1 MPENTA
7 IPRRF
12 DDPEAC
18 VDWLLDTVG
27 RELRVGAPL
36 GLGKPNHLLNA
47 LYRRA
52 KTDPSIRLKLFTA
65 LSLDTP
71 KASGE
76 LERRLIEPLVE
87 RVFGDWPDL
96 DYVADLK
103 ADRVPDNIEIS
114 EFFFQPGAMLGKG
127 HAQRHY
133 RSSNYTHVA
142 RDLLGNGVNVLMQ
155 QVAPHSDGER
165 VSLSCNPDVTLE
177 LLPHVAARRAAGE
190 TIVML
195 AQYNVRLPY
204 LGRDAEVGADTFDAV
219 LTGYDFKPF
228 GAPAMPA
235 SDPDYAIGLYA
246 STLLADGG
254 TLQIGIG
261 ALSDAIAYC
270 ADRRHNDNADYRRL
284 ADHAGITERYGS
296 LIEAEGGLAPF
307 ERGLYGCTEMLVD
320 AYLQLYRAGVI
331 KRRVY
336 PDVDL
341 QRLIDRGRI
350 GEAVTPD
357 ALRVLLDEGVVAREL
372 TADDVARLV
381 RTGVF
386 RAGVHLE
393 AGELRGPGCP
403 PHIGPDLTEPS
414 NLEAVCAHCLGERL
428 AEPTVVHG
436 GFFLGPTAFY
446 DGLKAL
452 PPDERDLFCMTGV
465 NRINH
470 LYGGETLRR
479 AQRRK
484 ARFINTAL
492 KATLDG
498 AVVSDGLE
506 NGQVLSGVGGQY
518 NFVAQAHALEGA
530 RSILC
535 VRAIRD
541 AGGKPESN
549 VVWRYAYA
557 TIPRHLRDIVITEY
571 GIADLRGKTDA
582 EVIAAMIAIADARF
596 QDGLRAQAIA
606 AGKLPPDWEIPE
618 RARANTP
625 DHVAALLRQARA
637 GGPGDDDFPRFP
649 FGTDFTDEEIVL
661 TRALRALA
669 AKPRTV
675 LIKDTLRHAA
685 TLLRPPPSAAPYLE
699 RMSLAR
705 PAGWRERALAK
716 TVLLALACDG
726 ALS

>member
-1 MPENTA
+1 MPT
-7 IPRRF
+7 PTVF

-18 VDWLLDTVG
+18 VDWLLTAVG
-27 RELRVGAPL
+27 RDLKVGAPL

-52 KTDPSIRLKLFTA
+52 KTDPGIRLRLYTA

-71 KASGE
+71 KAAGE
-76 LERRLIEPLVE
+76 LQRRLIEPLVE
-87 RVFGDWPDL
+87 RVFGDYPDL

-103 ADRVPDNIEIS
+103 ADRVPDNIEVS

-142 RDLLGNGVNVLMQ
+142 RDLLAAGVNVLMQ
-155 QVAPHSDGER
+155 QVAPHPDGER
-165 VSLSCNPDVTLE
+165 VSLSCNSDVSLE
-177 LLPHVAARRAAGE
+177 LIPHVAAMRAAGE

-195 AQYNVRLPY
+195 AQYNERLPY
-204 LGRDAEVGADTFDAV
+204 MGRDAEVEASLYDAV
-219 LTGYDFKPF
+219 LTGHDFKPF
-228 GAPAMPA
+228 GAPAMPV
-235 SDPDYAIGLYA
+235 SDADYAIGLYTSA
-246 STLLADGG
+246 LLADGG

-261 ALSDAIAYC
+261 TLSDAIAYC
-270 ADRRHNDNADYRRL
+270 AERRHNDNADYRRL
-284 ADHAGITERYGS
+284 AEHARLTGRYGP

-341 QRLIDRGRI
+341 QRLLDAGRI
-350 GEAVTPD
+350 GEAVTPET
-357 ALRVLLDEGVVAREL
+357 LRVLVDEGVVAREL

-381 RTGVF
+381 RAGVF
-386 RAGVHLE
+386 REDVHLE

-403 PHIGPDLTEPS
+403 PHVGPDLTEPS
-414 NLEAVCAHCLGERL
+414 NFEAVCAHCLGERL
-428 AEPTVVHG
+428 AEPTVVHA
-436 GFFLGPTAFY
+436 GFFLGPSAFY

-452 PPDERDLFCMTGV
+452 PPGERDLFCMTGI

-470 LYGGETLRR
+470 LYGDETLRR
-479 AQRRK
+479 VQRRK

-506 NGQVLSGVGGQY
+506 SGQVLSGVGGQY
-518 NFVAQAHALEGA
+518 NFVAQAHALKGA

-535 VRAIRD
+535 VRAVRNTED
-541 AGGKPESN
+541 GPESN
-549 VVWRYAYA
+549 VVWRYGHT

-582 EVIAAMIAIADARF
+582 EVIAAMIAVADARF
-596 QDGLRAQAIA
+596 QDRLRAQAVA
-606 AGKLPPDWEIPE
+606 AGKLAPDWRIPE

-625 DHVAALLRQARA
+625 ENVAALLREART
-637 GGPGDDDFPRFP
+637 GGPGDDDFPSFP
-649 FGTDFTDEEIVL
+649 FGTDLTDEEVVL

-669 AKPRTV
+669 GKSRMALAVDAIRH
-675 LIKDTLRHAA
+675 LRILLQPPPAA
-685 TLLRPPPSAAPYLE
+685 TPYLE
-699 RMSLAR
+699 RMNLAR
-705 PAGWRERALAK
+705 PATGRERILSK
-716 TVLLALACDG
+716 IVLLALARDG

>member
-1 MPENTA
+1 MNGDG
-7 IPRRF
+7 PRRF

-18 VDWLLDTVG
+18 VDWLLDAVG
-27 RELRVGAPL
+27 RDLRVGAPL

-52 KTDPSIRLKLFTA
+52 KADSGIRLTLFTA

-76 LERRLIEPLVE
+76 LERRLMGPLVE
-87 RVFGDWPDL
+87 RIFGDYPDL

-114 EFFFQPGAMLGKG
+114 EFFFQPGMLLGRG

-133 RSSNYTHVA
+133 RSTNYTHVA
-142 RDLLGNGVNVLMQ
+142 RDLLANGVNVLMQ
-155 QVAPHSDGER
+155 QVAPHPDGNR

-177 LLPHVAARRAAGE
+177 LLPHIAERRASGK
-190 TIVML
+190 TIAML
-195 AQYNVRLPY
+195 AQFNEQLPY
-204 LGRDAEVGADTFDAV
+204 MGRDAEVDANRFDAA
-219 LTGYDFKPF
+219 LAGHDFKPF
-228 GAPAMPA
+228 GAPAMPV

-246 STLLADGG
+246 SALLADGG

-270 ADRRHNDNADYRRL
+270 AERRHNDNADYRRL
-284 ADHAGITERYGS
+284 ADRAGIGKRYGP
-296 LIEAEGGLAPF
+296 LIENEGGLAPF

-336 PDVDL
+336 PDVDV
-341 QRLIDRGRI
+341 QRLFDAGRI
-350 GEAVTPD
+350 GETVTSET
-357 ALRVLLDEGVVAREL
+357 LHVLLDENLVSREL
-372 TADDVARLV
+372 TAGDVARLV
-381 RTGVF
+381 RAGIF
-386 RAGVHLE
+386 REGIHLE

-414 NLEAVCAHCLGERL
+414 NFEAVCTHCLGERL

-452 PPDERDLFCMTGV
+452 PPAERDLFCMTGV

-470 LYGGETLRR
+470 LYGDETLRR

-535 VRAIRD
+535 VRAVRNGD
-541 AGGKPESN
+541 DGPESN
-549 VVWRYAYA
+549 IVWRYAHA

-582 EVIAAMIAIADARF
+582 EVIAAMIEIADARF
-596 QDGLRAQAIA
+596 QDELRAKAVA
-606 AGKLPPDWEIPE
+606 AGKLSSDWRIPE

-625 DHVAALLRQARA
+625 ENVAALLREARA
-637 GGPGDDDFPRFP
+637 GGPGEDDFPRFP
-649 FGTDFTDEEIVL
+649 FGTDLTDEEIVL
-661 TRALRALA
+661 TRALRGLQALSRGDLIR
-669 AKPRTV
+669 KTLTHLPR
-675 LIKDTLRHAA
+675 
-685 TLLRPPPSAAPYLE
+685 LLRPPPAARPYLT
-699 RMSLAR
+699 RMQLAEPEGLREWLLAR
-705 PAGWRERALAK
+705 
-716 TVLLALACDG
+716 VVVLALAADDT
-726 ALS
+726 LSD